1 MEVPNLRVLLIATLI
16 LALVASV
23 ASAAWAS
30 SPSSTEIDA
39 TGEALSATAPAEKK
53 APAPLAWNFPVSP
66 GPPHIARPWRG
77 PKPKQ
82 EGLQLQ
88 AEPHAWPIRIAQ
100 FLGWALVP

>member
-1 MEVPNLRVLLIATLI
+1 LRVLSTAALII
-16 LALVASV
+16 VLAAPF
-23 ASAAWAS
+23 ARAAALA

-39 TGEALSATAPAEKK
+39 TGKALSATAPAQEKV
-53 APAPLAWNFPVSP
+53 PAPLAWNFPASP
-66 GPPHIARPWRG
+66 GSPHIARPWRG

-82 EGLQLQ
+82 EGLQLR